1 MISPVYWSVL
11 SATLIL
17 GNIAETEATR
27 VKRPDGT
34 IWKRPNPSP
43 AKFLTIVLVVVA
55 GLRYF
60 VGTDYLAYYT
70 WPPLS
75 WPGVLRAFLQ
85 LREGGF
91 ALLVKLSRSFGD
103 EGQYVILSSALI
115 TVVLYCRTIYKYS
128 DSYMF
133 SMLLYLLMGE
143 WQGSFNAIRQ
153 YIGAAIIFSGHRF
166 ILERNF
172 RKYCIVVFLA
182 MMFHKTSVVMI
193 LPYFLLTKKP
203 SHGQLALLA
212 IGAVILRF
220 SYGFLFDV
228 VSEIKGQEMDM
239 YADEYYTH
247 NVNILRILVSF
258 IPVFIYL
265 LQCKKTDHTQEQD
278 FYVNIIF
285 FNSFCMLATMGSAYL
300 ARIGS
305 YTNAAVT
312 IAYGSLFQMVQNDNN
327 SRTTKYLITAMYFFY
342 WLYSLR
348 ILNDGLF
355 RFNLKIF

>member
-11 SATLIL
+11 AATAIL
-17 GNIAETEATR
+17 GNIAETEATP

-34 IWKRPNPSP
+34 IWKKPNPSP
-43 AKFLTIVLVVVA
+43 AKALTVVLILVA
-55 GLRYF
+55 GLRYY
-60 VGTDYLAYYT
+60 VGTDFLAYYE
-70 WPPLS
+70 WPALP
-75 WPGVLRAFLQ
+75 WTGVFRSILELK
-85 LREGGF
+85 EGGF
-91 ALLVKLSRSFGD
+91 ALLVKISRSFGD
-103 EGQYVILSSALI
+103 KGQHLILSSAFI
-115 TVVLYCRTIYKYS
+115 TVLLYCRTIYKHS

-153 YIGAAIIFSGHRF
+153 YLGAAFIFSGHRY

-172 RKYCIVVFLA
+172 RKYCLFVFLA
-182 MMFHKTSVVMI
+182 MMFHKTAVVMVI
-193 LPYFLLTKKP
+193 PYFLLSRKP

-212 IGAVILRF
+212 IGAIILRF

-228 VSEIKGQEMDM
+228 VSEIKGEEMDM
-239 YADEYYTH
+239 NADEYYTH

-265 LQCKKTDHTQEQD
+265 LQCKKTDHTKEQD
-278 FYVNIIF
+278 FYINVIF
-285 FNSFCMLATMGSAYL
+285 FHSFCMLATMGSAYL

-312 IAYGSLFQMVQNDNN
+312 IAYGVLFQMVPNDNN
-327 SRTTKYLITAMYFFY
+327 SRTTKYLVTGMYFFY

-348 ILNDGLF
+348 VLNDGLF
-355 RFNLKIF
+355 RFNFKLF